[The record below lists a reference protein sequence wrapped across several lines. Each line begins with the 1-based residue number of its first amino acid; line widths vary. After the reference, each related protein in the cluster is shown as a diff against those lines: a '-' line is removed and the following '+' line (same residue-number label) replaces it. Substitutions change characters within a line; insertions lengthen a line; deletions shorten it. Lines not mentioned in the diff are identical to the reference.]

1 MKPVKTV
8 LIFALV
14 GGYVLADEI
23 ARNPEDQTAAFA
35 RHEQRMRPF
44 MLRNHATAG
53 RLTRNPMR
61 G

>member
-1 MKPVKTV
+1 